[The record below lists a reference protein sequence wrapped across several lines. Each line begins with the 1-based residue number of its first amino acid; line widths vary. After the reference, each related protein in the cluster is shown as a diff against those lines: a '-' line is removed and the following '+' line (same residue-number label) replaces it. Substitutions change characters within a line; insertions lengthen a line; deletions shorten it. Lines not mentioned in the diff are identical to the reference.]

1 MTRVTVVVPAY
12 NEGET
17 FAGALVTIADYFSKH
32 RGGGYDFNYLI
43 VDDGSRDETYAVA
56 SSFAGRR
63 SDVRV
68 LQHDRNRGLG
78 AALRTAFAAIDSDIA
93 VVLDADLSYTP
104 ATAMELIEQLE
115 REGADI
121 ALASAYA
128 HGGNVTNVPL
138 VRRILSRE
146 ANRLLSLA
154 TCGRFAT
161 LTCMVRA
168 YRVEALRRLTF
179 ASNGM
184 DSVAEMLLDGLRKQ
198 MRVVELP
205 ATLSWS
211 EERREAGGRFRP
223 LSAIRR
229 IGATCLMACRYRP
242 ALWLAL
248 PGLFPGLLPLSVATL
263 LILRVNGPTLA
274 IGTTTVVVVQYSSLA
289 LFSGQLAAF
298 FGRRLYHRH
307 HPNGVNNGYNVPS
320 RSV

>member
-1 MTRVTVVVPAY
+1 MTSITVVVPAY
-12 NEGET
+12 NEGEA

-43 VDDGSRDETYAVA
+43 VDDGSRDETYTIA
-56 SSFAGRR
+56 SNFAARR
-63 SDVRV
+63 NDVRV

-104 ATAMELIEQLE
+104 ATAMELIEQLD

-121 ALASAYA
+121 ALASPYA
-128 HGGNVTNVPL
+128 HGGTVRNVPL

-154 TCGRFAT
+154 TCGRYAT

-168 YRVEALRRLTF
+168 FRVEALRRLEF

-184 DSVAEMLLDGLRKQ
+184 DSVAEMLLFGLRKQ

-205 ATLSWS
+205 ATLCWS

-223 LSAIRR
+223 LSALRR
-229 IGATCLMACRYRP
+229 AVATCLMACRHRP

-248 PGLFPGLLPLSVATL
+248 PGLFPGLLPLSVAIL

-298 FGRRLYHRH
+298 FGRRLYHRN
-307 HPNGVNNGYNVPS
+307 HPNGVHNGYNVPS

>member
-1 MTRVTVVVPAY
+1 
-12 NEGET
+12 
-17 FAGALVTIADYFSKH
+17 
-32 RGGGYDFNYLI
+32 
-43 VDDGSRDETYAVA
+43 
-56 SSFAGRR
+56 
-63 SDVRV
+63 
-68 LQHDRNRGLG
+68 
-78 AALRTAFAAIDSDIA
+78 
-93 VVLDADLSYTP
+93 
-104 ATAMELIEQLE
+104 MELIEQLD

-121 ALASAYA
+121 ALASPYA
-128 HGGNVTNVPL
+128 HGGTVSNVPL

-154 TCGRFAT
+154 TCGRYAT

-168 YRVEALRRLTF
+168 FRVEALRRLEF
-179 ASNGM
+179 AGNGM
-184 DSVAEMLLDGLRKQ
+184 DSVAEMLLFGLRKE

-223 LSAIRR
+223 LSALRR
-229 IGATCLMACRYRP
+229 IAATCLMACRHRP

-248 PGLFPGLLPLSVATL
+248 PGLFPGLLPLSVAVL

-289 LFSGQLAAF
+289 LFGGQLAAF
-298 FGRRLYHRH
+298 FGRRLHHRN
-307 HPNGVNNGYNVPS
+307 HPNGVHNGYNVPS